1 MRLHPLP
8 VVMVSTLTSKG
19 SEVTLKAL
27 EAGAV
32 DFVTKPQIGI
42 RETMMS
48 YRDVIGEKSVPR
60 PCQKLLSEIVLR
72 VQKRGL
78 LSQQKWLSHCHP
90 MFVIAE

>member
-1 MRLHPLP
+1 MRLHPIP

-27 EAGAV
+27 ELGAV

-48 YRDVIGEKSVPR
+48 YRDMIGEKF
-60 PCQKLLSEIVLR
+60 VLQR
-72 VQKRGL
+72 CLKCR
-78 LSQQKWLSHCHP
+78 S
-90 MFVIAE
+90 VIALPVRRKSI